1 MCVGESGYTSLFGG
15 GRGGFPYTISQ
26 SKERVCLSLDCT
38 LMGEGDEDLK
48 CWGECAF
55 FPPSPSFITKMDNPL
70 PSSASMN
77 ARSESSRRTNE

>member
-1 MCVGESGYTSLFGG
+1 MCVGESGYTSLFGRG
-15 GRGGFPYTISQ
+15 GGFPYTTSQ

-55 FPPSPSFITKMDNPL
+55 FPPSPSFITKVDNPL
-70 PSSASMN
+70 PSSGLMTYG
-77 ARSESSRRTNE
+77 SESLRRTNE